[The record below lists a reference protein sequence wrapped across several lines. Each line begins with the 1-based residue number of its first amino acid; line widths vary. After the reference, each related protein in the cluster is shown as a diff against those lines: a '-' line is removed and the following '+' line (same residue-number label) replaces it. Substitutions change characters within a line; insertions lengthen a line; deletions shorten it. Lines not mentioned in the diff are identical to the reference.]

1 MIQITSVQ
9 NEVLEAEKRIR
20 KHIRET
26 PLEYSSFL
34 SEEANCDVYLKC
46 ENIQVTG
53 SFKFRGAANY
63 FLSLSEPEKL
73 KGLVTSSTGNHGAAF
88 AYLLNKFGGSGTIY
102 VPESATP
109 SKVDALRSPGVQIVI
124 HGDDCVE
131 TERFARQEAEKK
143 GQVYIAPYNHLKI
156 IGGQGTVAIEL
167 QRQLERMD
175 AVFIPVGGGGLIS
188 GVAGYLKSQ
197 DTGIGIIG
205 CQPENSHVMK
215 ASVEAGRIV
224 EMVSR
229 PTLSE
234 GTAGGIEPGSI
245 TVDICSEHVNDF
257 ILVTEKEI
265 EDAILL
271 VLQKHY
277 MLIEGAAALTV
288 AAFLK
293 MKKEHENK
301 TVVLILSGKKIGIK
315 TIQRIICEGN

>member
-1 MIQITSVQ
+1 MIQPTFIQ

-26 PLEYSSFL
+26 PLEFSPFL
-34 SEEANCDVYLKC
+34 SKQVNCGVYLKC

-53 SFKFRGAANY
+53 SFKFRGAVNY
-63 FLSLSEPEKL
+63 FLSLTEPEKQ

-102 VPESATP
+102 VPETAAP
-109 SKVDALRSPGVQIVI
+109 SKVEALRSLGIKIVF

-131 TERFARQEAEKK
+131 TELYARQEAEKR
-143 GQVYIAPYNHLKI
+143 GQFYIAPYNHLKI
-156 IGGQGTVAIEL
+156 IGGQGTVAVEL
-167 QRQLERMD
+167 LKQIDKMD
-175 AVFIPVGGGGLIS
+175 AVFVPVGGGGLIS

-197 DTGIGIIG
+197 NRDIRIIG

-224 EMVSR
+224 EMASK
-229 PTLSE
+229 PTLSD

-245 TVDICSEHVNDF
+245 TVDICREYVDDF
-257 ILVTEKEI
+257 VLLTEKEI

-277 MLIEGAAALTV
+277 MLIEGAAALSV
-288 AAFLK
+288 AALLK
-293 MKKEHENK
+293 MKKAHQNK
-301 TVVLILSGKKIGIK
+301 TVVLILSGKKIGIEA
-315 TIQRIICEGN
+315 IQHIVCKGD